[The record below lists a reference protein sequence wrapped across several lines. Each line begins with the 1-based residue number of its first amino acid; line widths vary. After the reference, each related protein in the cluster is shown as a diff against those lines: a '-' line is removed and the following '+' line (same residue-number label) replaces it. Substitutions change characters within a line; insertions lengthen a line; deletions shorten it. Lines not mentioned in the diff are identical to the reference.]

1 MSIRA
6 TNDGI
11 SMSAFDAADEAKRS
25 APDTPTPATR
35 APAADSNHAGENG
48 SKTNLWLIFAGLALA
63 MFVFSLNQAMLSVA
77 LPTIVGELGGADQ
90 IHWVATAYMLAAT
103 GMLPAYGKLADRF
116 GAQKMFV
123 IATGIF
129 LVACVAGFFI
139 GSVNAL
145 IAVRFIQGLGGA
157 GLVVLSQTL
166 LALHVEPKERGKYM
180 GMMGAVFVLST
191 VLGPVAGGLITEMWG
206 WRWCFGVNIPLG
218 LLSLALCAVFLR
230 TPATAA
236 RADAAEQA
244 KAVDSERVDIAGM
257 SLLALATTAAVLV
270 MAWGGHTYAWM
281 SAPVIGTTVLGL
293 VAIVALIAVE
303 RRAADPVLPMELFKQ
318 RNFVVASFMGAVL
331 SLAMFGVTTYLPTYI
346 QIVEQVD
353 AAMAGFV
360 ILPMMIAVFLF
371 SMASGFII
379 SRTHNYRVVL
389 GIGGLLVLVA
399 MVLLGTKRMDQPLM
413 YLVGVLVLLGIGL
426 GLTVQMTVLLAQ
438 NSTEDSVMGT
448 VTAANNLFRELGGT
462 VGISLVGGIFTS
474 RLVNLLET
482 RAPEMDYA
490 SVSPAGLLRMPE
502 NLQALVRGAYS
513 DAMLPIYL
521 YLSPLLIAAILSILF
536 VNEKQIKG

>member
-1 MSIRA
+1 
-6 TNDGI
+6 
-11 SMSAFDAADEAKRS
+11 MSAFDAADEAKKS

-35 APAADSNHAGENG
+35 APAEDSNHSGENG

-129 LVACVAGFFI
+129 LVACVAGLFI

-244 KAVDSERVDIAGM
+244 KAVDSERVDIEGM

-474 RLVNLLET
+474 RLINLLET
-482 RAPEMDYA
+482 RAPEVDYA

-536 VNEKQIKG
+536 VNKKQIKG

>member
-1 MSIRA
+1 
-6 TNDGI
+6 
-11 SMSAFDAADEAKRS
+11 MSAFDAADEAKQS
-25 APDTPTPATR
+25 APDIPTPAIS
-35 APAADSNHAGENG
+35 APASDSKQLGGNG
-48 SKTNLWLIFAGLALA
+48 SKTNLWLVFAGLALA

-230 TPATAA
+230 TPVAG
-236 RADAAEQA
+236 ADEAEED
-244 KAVDSERVDIAGM
+244 KAMDDERIDIAGM

-281 SAPVIGTTVLGL
+281 SVPVIGTVMLGL

-303 RRAADPVLPMELFKQ
+303 KRAADPVLPMELFKQ

-379 SRTHNYRVVL
+379 SRTHHYRVVL
-389 GIGGLLVLVA
+389 GSGGLLVLVA
-399 MVLLGTKRMDQPLM
+399 MVMLGTKRMDQPLM

-474 RLVNLLET
+474 RIVNLLET
-482 RAPEMDYA
+482 RAPEVDYS

-521 YLSPLLIAAILSILF
+521 YLSPLLIVAILSILI